1 MPTPPVQDTTL
12 NTFLF
17 FLVRVGVTAAIVAAA
32 WGCGEMARRA
42 VQRMGKLRNI
52 EASLVRLFGQV
63 AFFTAMAVGGI
74 MALANLGINV
84 SALMASLGLI
94 GLAVG
99 LALKEIISNV
109 FAGIM
114 VILYKPF
121 KENDHIAVTTFEG
134 RVSEINLR
142 YTTLEAGQQRIFVPN
157 ALVIS
162 NAVVVD
168 TAAPGAPPPPAKVQ
182 ELR

>member
-1 MPTPPVQDTTL
+1 MFAATAWETTL
-12 NTFLF
+12 H
-17 FLVRVGVTAAIVAAA
+17 VVVAAAIVAAG
-32 WGCGEMARRA
+32 WGCGEAARRA
-42 VQRMGKLRNI
+42 ILRLGTLRNI
-52 EASLVRLFGQV
+52 EASLSRLFGQV
-63 AFFTAMAVGGI
+63 AFYTALVIGAI
-74 MALANLGINV
+74 MALAWLEINI
-84 SALMASLGLI
+84 SPLLTGLGLV

-114 VILYKPF
+114 VIIYKPF

-142 YTTLEAGQQRIFVPN
+142 YTTLEAGQKRIFIPN

-168 TAAPGAPPPPAKVQ
+168 TAPPAAPPPAAKVQ